1 VISLLVRLPVVA
13 LLALS
18 LAWAG
23 VLALAP
29 SPEAI
34 LKGAFEDLRVAFPD
48 ERERG
53 VLERGAQ
60 GMSLSLVSR
69 ASVLGEDR
77 SRLLEAALV
86 SAALHLEGTLRVFP
100 VGMVLA
106 LAGVAAGLV
115 FRERLRDGEGYA
127 SPTAAGLARWALGGG
142 MLLLA
147 TFSLSP
153 VPAPWGSIYLAF
165 GILSL
170 GGGAYVANLPLRI

>member
-1 VISLLVRLPVVA
+1 MIPLLIRLPVAA
-13 LLALS
+13 LLVLA

-23 VLALAP
+23 VLVLAR

-34 LKGAFEDLRVAFPD
+34 LGGAARDLRDAFPD
-48 ERERG
+48 EVERG
-53 VLERGAQ
+53 ALEREAQ
-60 GMSLSLVSR
+60 GMSQAVISRDSL
-69 ASVLGEDR
+69 LGEER
-77 SRLLEAALV
+77 SRLFGAAV
-86 SAALHLEGTLRVFP
+86 VATVLHLVGTLRVFP

-127 SPTAAGLARWALGGG
+127 SPTAAGLARWAVGGG
-142 MLLLA
+142 ALVLA

-153 VPAPWGSIYLAF
+153 VPASWGSIYLAF